1 MNIPLKISIIF
12 ILYKKRK
19 GSNPSRINEEST
31 NKGRREEERSETW
44 NIVSQANKLIF
55 Y

>member
-1 MNIPLKISIIF
+1 MNIPLKISI
-12 ILYKKRK
+12 LYIIQKKK
-19 GSNPSRINEEST
+19 GSNLSRINEEST